1 MMEWIGATIL
11 LLGAL
16 IGAFQVWMLLK
27 AKKMV
32 GQPVPDLDS
41 LEAAVH
47 ISKGLTLLYF
57 HSPNCA
63 PCRRMSPI
71 VDALAAERYAVV
83 SVDISQNPEVA
94 RNFNVR
100 ATPTTILVEQGRI
113 KRVQLGFLPGEKL
126 QEMLG

>member
-41 LEAAVH
+41 LEADVH

-57 HSPNCA
+57 HSPNC
-63 PCRRMSPI
+63 RMSPI